1 MASRLY
7 KCTNFIFIYKEEKYE
22 SQQHFLYHGDVT
34 FDVKRSFSQGV
45 DITNQSKKRKNDRQR
60 RKSEGGI
67 VTTIRRK
74 LSVVETRPV
83 VKLNFETTNETITQV
98 DVDRLNLDVK
108 KNGDTVVVTI
118 VNEIDP
124 NWFRKSVKLFFQ
136 RQLLNNGLL

>member
-1 MASRLY
+1 M
-7 KCTNFIFIYKEEKYE
+7 
-22 SQQHFLYHGDVT
+22 
-34 FDVKRSFSQGV
+34 
-45 DITNQSKKRKNDRQR
+45 
-60 RKSEGGI
+60 
-67 VTTIRRK
+67 TTIRRK